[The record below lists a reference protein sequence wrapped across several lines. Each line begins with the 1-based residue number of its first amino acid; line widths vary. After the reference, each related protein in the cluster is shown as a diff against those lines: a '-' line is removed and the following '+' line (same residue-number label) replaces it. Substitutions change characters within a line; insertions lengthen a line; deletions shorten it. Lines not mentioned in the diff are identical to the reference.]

1 MAAATAAAA
10 ADTIPSTPP
19 PNSTTMSPSLAAPGA
34 AAASA
39 GAGAP
44 AAPATANDVP
54 SVAQLNGIGIK
65 GLKVPETSDDV
76 AGSKGKCF
84 LFERWAPRF
93 ASKALRAAT
102 SGTTVGRVPDG
113 TVFSVP
119 ETHDLIQTLFSPNEP
134 KTLPEWITLGL
145 MGLTLFLFFATNT
158 PRQVF
163 LAMFIFWR
171 CMYNIGLGVLLNAQS
186 KDRKLVRLAKKFGF
200 GPAPQKP
207 RAQWVQFLISQVT
220 RKMSKNGVAYDYES
234 MPIEFNTWILYRG
247 LVDIILVN
255 DFSNYVAFAV
265 AYYESP
271 EGGYGWLDALR
282 YAAGIVMLLFNLWVK
297 TDAHRVVKD
306 FAWYW
311 GDFFFLV
318 DASLTFDGVFEMAPH
333 PMYSVGYI
341 GFYATALIAQSYW
354 VLFVSL
360 AAHAGQMV
368 FLHFVENPHIDKTYN
383 PPTASTGAHN
393 VSNPL
398 YKYFGRDLVV
408 FKNLDWFRATD
419 LQTVVLASYTII
431 AAFMIGPIDRPW
443 KFWFYV
449 GQTLAWRVIHTY
461 GLGAILYLQSNHRVW
476 NRHFIKHGETTKDA
490 FQSWKVIYNTTQLMS
505 YVSFCV
511 CAVRL
516 FVAPEGLL
524 HDMFLLRATLGVLF
538 IILHMWIAVSIYE
551 VIGSSGWFYGD
562 FFIDELRHGSGPIYS
577 GLYRYLDNPL
587 LYTFSCWGVAMFCGS
602 PTLYAITLFGQ
613 VSNWLFLRYVEQPH
627 MRRMYGSQIRQEAG
641 VERVLKS
648 KVGELERGVEKLAK
662 DFDMLE
668 VLNRIKEVTK
678 TGEKELRKVMGP
690 TAWKEF
696 VDRARGRKAARGMS
710 FDTPPESE
718 DDVDATTSAVTTTTE
733 NHVLLGRDGLRL
745 RRKPSNE
752 SEMSMESQDE
762 LGHKGGL
769 KTPRRSATNSL
780 PLAVERIIEELEEL
794 VDQARPKFMAVVGE
808 TAKKLVGD
816 SRSALVPVDLYNVN
830 FPSCPADRPATFRL
844 GEPIEIEFT
853 AATDTLTARDWI
865 GLYPITANPNPALT
879 TTKSDGRWMFI
890 TGSSKDE
897 WDADSEAVGTA
908 LIKDTQ
914 NGDAKTTTTTA
925 NSKCIGRVPVTLSTI
940 EKRGVRHA
948 VATGRLR
955 FPRDRLPWAVGVYEA
970 RYHYQGNHD
979 VIAISR
985 AFQIV
990 ADEYEWQ
997 DGSVA
1002 LGNEDESVAVARVL
1016 RPIVETCVDVDLAA
1030 GESEL
1035 ALGDT
1040 ILDRVKVD
1048 NCPDVGAYAKYQE
1061 TVARRITY
1069 AIKQTFGIEFSW
1081 KVISLDGTTAQLAK
1095 RICSARAA
1103 LLPREYQ
1110 S

>member
-1 MAAATAAAA
+1 MAAAAMPGDDDAALASWPASPVSMSETQESESKPANGTTARAPAAAA
-10 ADTIPSTPP
+10 
-19 PNSTTMSPSLAAPGA
+19 
-34 AAASA
+34 
-39 GAGAP
+39 
-44 AAPATANDVP
+44 ANDVP

-65 GLKVPETSDDV
+65 GLKVPDTSEDV
-76 AGSKGKCF
+76 ARSK
-84 LFERWAPRF
+84 E
-93 ASKALRAAT
+93 ALRAAT

-186 KDRKLVRLAKKFGF
+186 KDRKLVRLAKKLGF
-200 GPAPQKP
+200 GPNPQKP
-207 RAQWVQFLISQVT
+207 RPQWVQFLISQIT
-220 RKMSKNGVAYDYES
+220 RKMSKNGVAYDYEA

-271 EGGYGWLDALR
+271 EGGYGWFDALR
-282 YAAGIVMLLFNLWVK
+282 YAAGIAMLLFNLWVK

-393 VSNPL
+393 TSNPL
-398 YKYFGRDLVV
+398 NKYFGRDLIV
-408 FKNLDWFRATD
+408 FQNMDWFRATD
-419 LQTVVLASYTII
+419 LQTIVLASYTVI
-431 AAFMIGPIDRPW
+431 AALLIGPIDRPW

-461 GLGAILYLQSNHRVW
+461 GLGAILYLQSNHRMW

-516 FVAPEGLL
+516 FVVPEGLL

-538 IILHMWIAVSIYE
+538 IILHMWIAISIYE

-562 FFIDELRHGSGPIYS
+562 FFIDELRYGSGPIYS

-662 DFDMLE
+662 DFDMVE
-668 VLNRIKEVTK
+668 VLNRIKDVTR
-678 TGEKELRKVMGP
+678 TGENELRKVMGP
-690 TAWKEF
+690 AAWKEF
-696 VDRARGRKAARGMS
+696 VDRARGRKAARGMT

-718 DDVDATTSAVTTTTE
+718 DDFDSTTSTGNQV
-733 NHVLLGRDGLRL
+733 GFSKDGLRL
-745 RRKPSNE
+745 RRKPSND
-752 SEMSMESQDE
+752 SELSGSSQDDP
-762 LGHKGGL
+762 LAVNGFQKGNSPP
-769 KTPRRSATNSL
+769 KMRRSATNTL
-780 PLAVERIIEELEEL
+780 PLAVERIIEELEDL

-816 SRSALVPVDLYNVN
+816 SRSALVPVDVYSLQ
-830 FPSCPADRPATFRL
+830 FPNCPADRPATFRL

-853 AATDTLTARDWI
+853 AAADTLTARDWI
-865 GLYPITANPNPALT
+865 GLYPITANPNSGLT

-897 WDADSEAVGTA
+897 WDADSEAVGAA
-908 LIKDTQ
+908 LIKD
-914 NGDAKTTTTTA
+914 NHNDDG
-925 NSKCIGRVPVTLSTI
+925 KCIGRVPVSLSTV
-940 EKRGVRHA
+940 EKRGGVRHE

-990 ADEYEWQ
+990 AEEYEWQ
-997 DGSVA
+997 DGGNGDGVKASEEVSVA
-1002 LGNEDESVAVARVL
+1002 SVL
-1016 RPIVETCVDVDLAA
+1016 KPIVETCVDVDLAA
-1030 GESEL
+1030 GEQEL
-1035 ALGDT
+1035 ALGDI

-1081 KVISLDGTTAQLAK
+1081 KVIALDGTTAQLAK